1 VLCVSLRYVKPLLR
15 NARLIDFLRI
25 FQPFTSEDECR
36 IAIDTDGHVL
46 SRYHCL
52 DDPEGIFGA
61 WFNYAGKLADVTF
74 KRVPIGPEVPKGK
87 ELFVKVAELGGGK
100 KYLFARHG
108 NDYKHLSEKIKV
120 AKIRVCTGDK
130 ILERIQECRRAHKSG
145 SQKSSMSEKVAGKH
159 VVVNVPVVVAEE
171 VDMSNKRDEL
181 KISGSSNVQAVV
193 GSKNGRQEQTVKSK
207 EKEELLGKLNAL
219 KAELADD
226 VKGAVIET
234 LKAEIEKPKPD
245 KGVLSRLW
253 NFVKDGISTAGTVA
267 EIGSKIGELV
277 G

>member
-1 VLCVSLRYVKPLLR
+1 
-15 NARLIDFLRI
+15 
-25 FQPFTSEDECR
+25 
-36 IAIDTDGHVL
+36 
-46 SRYHCL
+46 
-52 DDPEGIFGA
+52 
-61 WFNYAGKLADVTF
+61 
-74 KRVPIGPEVPKGK
+74 
-87 ELFVKVAELGGGK
+87 
-100 KYLFARHG
+100 
-108 NDYKHLSEKIKV
+108 
-120 AKIRVCTGDK
+120 
-130 ILERIQECRRAHKSG
+130 
-145 SQKSSMSEKVAGKH
+145 M
-159 VVVNVPVVVAEE
+159 
-171 VDMSNKRDEL
+171 
-181 KISGSSNVQAVV
+181 
-193 GSKNGRQEQTVKSK
+193 KSK